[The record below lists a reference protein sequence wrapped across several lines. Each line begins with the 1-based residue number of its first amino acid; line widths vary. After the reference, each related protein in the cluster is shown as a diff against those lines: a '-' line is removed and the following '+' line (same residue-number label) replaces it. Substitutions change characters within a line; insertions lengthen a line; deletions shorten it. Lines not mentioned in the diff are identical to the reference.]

1 MTNKMSLFIAVH
13 VDEGRCR
20 KGQPCTACIAV
31 CPVSIFEGRSGL
43 AGVIGNNED
52 ECILC
57 DLCLQRCPTDA
68 IAIHKLY
75 SGEVLTT
82 ASPQGSDR

>member
-1 MTNKMSLFIAVH
+1 MSLFIAVR

-20 KGQPCTACIAV
+20 EGQPCTACITV
-31 CPVSIFEGRSGL
+31 CPVSIFEARSGL
-43 AGVIGNNED
+43 AAVLGENED

-75 SGEVLTT
+75 ADEVLTAT
-82 ASPQGSDR
+82 SPQRRGR